1 MRKDL
6 GTTVTLAT
14 LTAALAISGGLS
26 AQESQD
32 HHPRHHHYQLV
43 DMGTFGGPVSNIPDG
58 GSVPLLTNHG
68 VLVGGSDTA
77 TPDPFP
83 DFCFAP
89 QCFVTHAFQWQNGAV
104 ADLGV
109 LPNGWSSAAMWI
121 SPNGLVAGFSQNGEI
136 DPLFAGFPEMQSVL
150 WKQGAIVDLGSLPE
164 GGYESVATAVNSRG
178 QVVGAALNTV
188 PDVNSMISS
197 FDFFPPIP
205 YQTRAFLWD
214 DRNGMQDLGTLP
226 GGTDAQAR
234 MINERGQVAGYSYTS
249 AAPSSPCSTNFG
261 LTLTTGSFLWESG
274 KGMVDLGGLGGTCTL
289 AAALSDR
296 GQVVG
301 QSWLSDD
308 EASQPFLWDRAT
320 GLVGLGT
327 LGGSGGGASAINE
340 RGQVVGGSLTAGDV
354 QIDAFLWDGT
364 MHDLGVLGTDNCAWA
379 ISINAAGQIVG
390 HACTDNP
397 RGFLWE
403 HGGPMVDLNTLV
415 PPGTSLYVIDAL
427 DINDRGEIGGNG
439 VDADGNE
446 HALLLIPC
454 DANHPGVEGC
464 DYGLVDAGAA
474 LGRPARVTPPAAPQS
489 RRTSLRQAAWGR
501 PIHRTAWAGA
511 EP

>member
-1 MRKDL
+1 MKANI
-6 GTTVTLAT
+6 GTRVALAM
-14 LTAALAISGGLS
+14 LVAALAISDSLS
-26 AQESQD
+26 AQQSQG
-32 HHPRHHHYQLV
+32 HHQNHHHYVLV
-43 DMGTFGGPVSNIPDG
+43 DMGTFGGPQSSIPDG
-58 GSVPLLTNHG
+58 GSSPLLTNRG
-68 VLVGGSDTA
+68 VLVGGSETP

-83 DFCFAP
+83 DFCFVSDCLAS
-89 QCFVTHAFQWQNGAV
+89 HAFQWKNGAV
-104 ADLGV
+104 TDLGV
-109 LPNGWSSAAMWI
+109 LPNGSSSASTWI
-121 SPNGLVAGFSQNGEI
+121 SPNGLVAGLSQNGEI

-150 WKQGAIVDLGSLPE
+150 WKQGAIVDLGALPG
-164 GGYESVATAVNSRG
+164 GGYESVANAVNSNG

-188 PDVNSMISS
+188 PDANTMISF

-214 DRNGMQDLGTLP
+214 DKNGMQDLGTLP

-234 MINERGQVAGYSYTS
+234 LINERGQVVGWSYTS
-249 AAPSSPCSTNFG
+249 SAPSFPCSSNFSIA
-261 LTLTTGSFLWESG
+261 LTTGSFLWERG

-301 QSWLSDD
+301 QSWLVGD
-308 EASQPFLWDRAT
+308 EFGLPFLWDRAT
-320 GLVGLGT
+320 GLVSLGT

-340 RGQVVGGSLTAGDV
+340 QGQVVGGSLMAGDV

-364 MHDLGVLGTDNCAWA
+364 MHDLGAFGTDTCAWA
-379 ISINAAGQIVG
+379 LFINAAGQIVG
-390 HACTDNP
+390 HSCTENL
-397 RGFLWE
+397 RGLLWE
-403 HGGPMVDLNTLV
+403 YGEPAVDLNTLV
-415 PPGTSLYVIDAL
+415 PPGASLYVIDVL

-464 DYGLVDAGAA
+464 DYGLADATAA
-474 LGRPARVTPPAAPQS
+474 SERSPRRSPAAAPQPP
-489 RRTSLRQAAWGR
+489 RTIRHHAPSGR
-501 PIHRTAWAGA
+501 PIQ
-511 EP
+511 